1 MLKIRWYLLGR
12 QFIRNSR
19 VVSIQEFLTCLRNII
34 VLAHKSTHY
43 RPSIKQ
49 ASAFHIAPA
58 NWLRILKFNY
68 YVRHSKLPQS
78 AHFPPLGGS
87 DSLDGRKI
95 SPLSPQPHGSPTM
108 GYRCPTIRVCSV
120 KLIQSPSTCTNAK

>member
-1 MLKIRWYLLGR
+1 MPAYKTLLKVKLTLLGR

-78 AHFPPLGGS
+78 AHFPHLEVLIAWMAGK
-87 DSLDGRKI
+87 LV
-95 SPLSPQPHGSPTM
+95 LSHPNHMEALPWATAAP
-108 GYRCPTIRVCSV
+108 RSV
-120 KLIQSPSTCTNAK
+120 SVQLN